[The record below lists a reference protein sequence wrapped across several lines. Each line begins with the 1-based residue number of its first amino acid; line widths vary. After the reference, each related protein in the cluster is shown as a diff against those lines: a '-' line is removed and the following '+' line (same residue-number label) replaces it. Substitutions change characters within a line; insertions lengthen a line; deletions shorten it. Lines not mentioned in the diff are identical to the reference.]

1 MHAFVLAYCCF
12 IYCVDCIYSFASYKP
27 LGAIKIMSET
37 EDVAAADADFTPNY
51 DLGLRGTRNNS
62 TLTAIWRTRS
72 SACNAL
78 GKRKFY
84 VVKSYLKELNL
95 NIQKRNKPIRLADK
109 SAAGWNLVNEYLSD
123 ELASRLEDEKRIRR
137 AE

>member
-37 EDVAAADADFTPNY
+37 EDVAAADADFTPND

-62 TLTAIWRTRS
+62 TLTPIWRTRS
-72 SACNAL
+72 S
-78 GKRKFY
+78 
-84 VVKSYLKELNL
+84 
-95 NIQKRNKPIRLADK
+95 Q
-109 SAAGWNLVNEYLSD
+109 LVMLSVS
-123 ELASRLEDEKRIRR
+123 ENSTLSKVISRS
-137 AE
+137 